1 MVGSKRSSRLSALKS
16 RPQYSELTSD
26 QEEDHDSN
34 NADSD
39 AEEECDLSGGE
50 IDYVSDSA
58 PGESSSLTAKTGP
71 VSRRR
76 GVTDRKRRQSSET
89 STSSDKRAHKG
100 KPKTQLMITASNN
113 FSRTENPLRSP
124 PTVGYDHVE
133 GGITFEDEN
142 DTLAGRKKRMRSASN
157 ESLESKRSKASVDGN
172 GKLPSS
178 DNNISESID
187 DKTKGGVGP
196 SSQLSNSTR
205 SGEEVVGVPAT
216 SSRKVGRKRSASLIC
231 GDPRSQN
238 SDSDEGTHKELEPKT
253 VKDVA
258 QCNFPILA
266 DSNNAPRQQ
275 KEEDPP
281 SSSCISG
288 DISRD
293 ENGAKPNAST
303 DLDTT
308 KYTEGLTQ
316 QSADSTDPN
325 KKRSRDSA
333 GNESVEWGSDH
344 TSRGPAMKIDGNNI
358 ADGTQALV
366 AGANDVAKSES
377 SSLTDPKITSEP
389 LHHTIDILLYER
401 ISPASTT
408 ITNVYGDDGQTS
420 VVSSTQLHRQEHER
434 DNGALVA
441 RTGDV
446 EEQKQKI
453 THESD
458 SLTEPDDSSAPRQHE
473 IQNLSCGAE
482 SPARK
487 EEQRGYHSDGRKC
500 EVSDPANTNGVNG
513 NEAERS
519 KSQYQGKID
528 LSVSSVDCDENAI
541 LNSAT
546 SVEAANKVLD
556 KKLVVDPGC
565 DETMSNIPDEAVV
578 HQPTTQIPVERDCLF
593 TSINEK
599 SIDSGVSMSILYPE
613 TTPTREAHSV
623 GQLKMALFLEA
634 SKVHRGKRAEHIFAK
649 YWQTL
654 GEYITIGL
662 NKGFIRVRSDLSS
675 SSCAGIEAILRS
687 FLKTGKMKRLHNK
700 LILGKTRL
708 ILS

>member
-26 QEEDHDSN
+26 QEEDNDSN
-34 NADSD
+34 NADSY
-39 AEEECDLSGGE
+39 AEEECELSGGE

-58 PGESSSLTAKTGP
+58 PGESSSLTAKTGA

-89 STSSDKRAHKG
+89 STSSDERAHKG
-100 KPKTQLMITASNN
+100 KPKTQLMITASN

-124 PTVGYDHVE
+124 PTVGCDHVE
-133 GGITFEDEN
+133 GGITFGDEN
-142 DTLAGRKKRMRSASN
+142 DTLVGRKKRTRSASN
-157 ESLESKRSKASVDGN
+157 ESLERKRSKASVDGN
-172 GKLPSS
+172 GKLPPS

-187 DKTKGGVGP
+187 GRTKGGVGP
-196 SSQLSNSTR
+196 SSQLSNSAR

-216 SSRKVGRKRSASLIC
+216 SFRKVGRKRSASLIC

-253 VKDVA
+253 VKDVV
-258 QCNFPILA
+258 QCNFSILA

-275 KEEDPP
+275 NEVDPP

-308 KYTEGLTQ
+308 KYTEGLSQ
-316 QSADSTDPN
+316 QSADSTDTN
-325 KKRSRDSA
+325 KKMSRDSA
-333 GNESVEWGSDH
+333 GNKSVEWGSDH
-344 TSRGPAMKIDGNNI
+344 TSRGSAMKVDGNNI

-377 SSLTDPKITSEP
+377 SSLTEPKITSEP
-389 LHHTIDILLYER
+389 LHHMIDILLYER
-401 ISPASTT
+401 ISPAFTT
-408 ITNVYGDDGQTS
+408 ITDVNGDDGQTS

-453 THESD
+453 THESY
-458 SLTEPDDSSAPRQHE
+458 SSTEPEDSSAPRQHE
-473 IQNLSCGAE
+473 IKTLSCGTE

-487 EEQRGYHSDGRKC
+487 KEQRGYHSDGRKC
-500 EVSDPANTNGVNG
+500 DVSDPANTNGVDG
-513 NEAERS
+513 IEAERS

-528 LSVSSVDCDENAI
+528 LSVSSVDCGENAI
-541 LNSAT
+541 LNSAA
-546 SVEAANKVLD
+546 SVEAANYVLD

-613 TTPTREAHSV
+613 TTPTKEAHSV

-687 FLKTGKMKRLHNK
+687 FLKTRKMKRLHNK

-708 ILS
+708 ILL